1 MRDMRCVQLRKLGN
15 FDCGACGGRNSAFH
29 CHPHSQNHIF
39 LDSER
44 VCCLLSASSIG
55 FDWVVLLHC
64 SLHFAAVLLLA
75 GQEIPTRHHQMSV
88 LLLAIDHNHCF
99 AAVLARAA
107 VRTGRLLC
115 RDKPDISFLSCFNP
129 AFSDPLLLFVTF
141 NLLVPL
147 FVILGVLF
155 ITIEAYLTALPVI
168 QKARTS
174 IQEKL
179 KSSRFFP
186 EDTNFEEEEYSTTE
200 MNGAEQIYTQLG
212 QVQGDS
218 LLEEDEFVSTLCMQ
232 QIEQTKAPS
241 QPSKLPKIT
250 ELIFTLLNAA
260 YFPVSLMSFSVL
272 PCTDGYMSLYPWIAC
287 DSSTRA
293 VFVTISALVMIL
305 FVFGYPIVLL
315 IVLLFNHFSKR
326 RLEKV
331 FKHYKDGYA
340 YYELVFIVQKLLLVM
355 FLTLLVGFV
364 QQLMIVL
371 VLSASLILH
380 HFCSPFE
387 SKSLNHLQVCS
398 GVVLV
403 YAYAF
408 DVLNGLYSGNPHS
421 FSLVGSWFM
430 AFLVM
435 VVLILFFVLIV
446 RSHWFLRRLFCRK
459 RKDTFEALE

>member
-1 MRDMRCVQLRKLGN
+1 MYNYENLAILIVALV
-15 FDCGACGGRNSAFH
+15 AGGIVLSIVTLIPKTTFFWIVSGFVVFSALAA
-29 CHPHSQNHIF
+29 
-39 LDSER
+39 LD
-44 VCCLLSASSIG
+44 LIG
-55 FDWVVLLHC
+55 WYYSTVL
-64 SLHFAAVLLLA
+64 FILLLCYF
-75 GQEIPTRHHQMSV
+75 
-88 LLLAIDHNHCF
+88 LLDKKFPPGITKCLFYFLQLITTIVSLQSWPEQLYGLVDSF
-99 AAVLARAA
+99 AVTNL
-107 VRTGRLLC
+107 
-115 RDKPDISFLSCFNP
+115 DISFLSCFIP
-129 AFSDPLLLFVTF
+129 VFSDPLLLFVTF